1 MRVSSLETIFRAL
14 NQAQAEYLVVG
25 GVAVIAHGHMRLT
38 NDLDLVLSLSS
49 ERLPAALRA
58 LASVGLRPRIPV
70 DIQHFANPELRLQW
84 QEEKGMVVFN
94 LFHLSDSDLVVDIFV
109 VEPFDFAVEYRDA
122 KLQEFAPGLLVPVV
136 SLSRLIAMKTEVGR
150 PQDLID
156 AEKLGILKSITDE
169 NA

>member
-49 ERLPAALRA
+49 ERLPAALTCVK
-58 LASVGLRPRIPV
+58 ASGGLRPRIPV
-70 DIQHFANPELRLQW
+70 DVQHFANAELRAQW
-84 QEEKGMVVFN
+84 QEEKGMLVFN

-109 VEPFDFAVEYRDA
+109 VEPFDFAGVSRA
-122 KLQEFAPGLLVPVV
+122 KHAANRADVTSAG
-136 SLSRLIAMKTEVGR
+136 RL
-150 PQDLID
+150 PFP
-156 AEKLGILKSITDE
+156 SHCS
-169 NA
+169 